1 MRIVL
6 IFVIL
11 AVVLRM
17 VGAEAT
23 KKKSKSK
30 RGKEKKKGWVDSAII
45 PIQKSFETGYNLV

>member
-11 AVVLRM
+11 AVVLGM